1 MRRGARRL
9 RVHPLISPPG
19 LRPAAHPRHH
29 CERPRGPGSVLDL
42 SPPSAG
48 PLPPCLVETARN
60 PFQRMYRPHGK
71 KPLHPFPG
79 ETPAACGK
87 TLQSRSPRLGKCLQR
102 LCVPPLGCQVGRRLT
117 TRVCRVEVGSC
128 LTYRGLWRGWTWKRS
143 SSEKAPRG
151 GTAARPLDRNARHSA
166 LWYIPCGICHLC
178 WHSNRNQ
185 PRQGA
190 PIRGAL
196 TLPHC
201 TMGNVKTQHGR
212 TALPKESPLAFYCE
226 SNRAWK
232 CCLRA
237 ATSPYLAASF
247 KEMAGGCPLVV
258 AVVTVVVVVVGGTLV
273 SAMGFSVASAS
284 SSCSW
289 CFWFQTWF

>member
-1 MRRGARRL
+1 M
-9 RVHPLISPPG
+9 HPLISPPG

-48 PLPPCLVETARN
+48 PLPPCLVETARCALSEDLWTTW
-60 PFQRMYRPHGK
+60 K

-117 TRVCRVEVGSC
+117 TGVCRVEVGSC
-128 LTYRGLWRGWTWKRS
+128 LAYRGLWRGWTWKRS

-151 GTAARPLDRNARHSA
+151 GTAARPSGRNARHSA
-166 LWYIPCGICHLC
+166 LRSIHPHHLI

-201 TMGNVKTQHGR
+201 TMGNFQTQHDR

-226 SNRAWK
+226 SNRAWR
-232 CCLRA
+232 CCASA
-237 ATSPYLAASF
+237 ATSPRVAASF
-247 KEMAGGCPLVV
+247 KEMAGGGNSPL
-258 AVVTVVVVVVGGTLV
+258 AVVTWQGRH
-273 SAMGFSVASAS
+273 FS
-284 SSCSW
+284 
-289 CFWFQTWF
+289 